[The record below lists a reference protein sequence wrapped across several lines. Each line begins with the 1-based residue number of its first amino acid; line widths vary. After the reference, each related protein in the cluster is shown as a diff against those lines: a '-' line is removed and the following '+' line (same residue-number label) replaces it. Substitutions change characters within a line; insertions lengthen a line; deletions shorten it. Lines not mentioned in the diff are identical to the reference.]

1 MKLLDKYNRINISVT
16 VIIML
21 VTGVIYYFTIHA
33 ILTHQVDKALLVEER
48 EVFDYVQLNHHLPQ
62 VFRTNHQEII
72 FTVANGPV
80 KRKFVDTS
88 YRDTKDLDMEPAR
101 AIITS
106 VMVGSQLYK
115 ITVIQSTVETEDLIG
130 DVFLITIVLI
140 FILVIAL
147 FLSNRLILRRIWQ
160 PFYTILHQLK
170 IFNLAE
176 DRAISSVPSTIDEFT
191 ELDQAVGIM
200 ATKAKHDYLNL
211 KAFTE
216 NAAHELM
223 TPISVINSKLDTL
236 VQTGQFSD
244 SQSQL
249 LNDIYNTVA
258 RLTRLNKSMLLL
270 TKIENGLIH
279 DQQNINLKELLSTS
293 FWQYEELLGSLNI
306 KLTTQLS
313 DCEVEASPLLMEV
326 LINNLISNA
335 IRHNLPGGSITVSLN
350 QQQLKISNTGKDG
363 EIDIERVF
371 KRFQKSSA
379 SEGIGLGLTICRQ
392 ICNNYG
398 FDLQYHFSQNTHHF
412 SISFTVPE

>member
-16 VIIML
+16 VVIML
-21 VTGVIYYFTIHA
+21 VTGVTYYFTIHA
-33 ILTHQVDKALLVEER
+33 ILTHQVDKALVVEER

-72 FTVANGPV
+72 FTPADDRV
-80 KRKFVDTS
+80 KRKFIDTS
-88 YRDTKDLDMEPAR
+88 YRDTKELDLEPAR

-106 VMVGSQLYK
+106 VIVGPQLYK
-115 ITVIQSTVETEDLIG
+115 ITVIQSTVETEDLIE
-130 DVFLITIVLI
+130 DVFLITLILI

-147 FLSNRLILRRIWQ
+147 FLSNRLILRRMWQ
-160 PFYTILHQLK
+160 PFYTILNQLK
-170 IFNLAE
+170 VFNLAE
-176 DRAISSVPSTIDEFT
+176 DKTVASVPSTIDEFT

-200 ATKAKHDYLNL
+200 ATKAKDDYLNL

-244 SQSQL
+244 PQSKL

-279 DQQNINLKELLSTS
+279 DQQIVNLKELLSTS
-293 FWQYEELLGSLNI
+293 FYQYEELLGSLNI
-306 KLTTQLS
+306 KLITQLA
-313 DCEVEASPLLMEV
+313 DCEVSASLLLMEV
-326 LINNLISNA
+326 LVNNLLSNA
-335 IRHNLPGGSITVSLN
+335 IRHNLPGGTISVVLD
-350 QQQLKISNTGKDG
+350 QQQLRISNTGKDG
-363 EIDIERVF
+363 RIDIERVF

-398 FDLQYHFSQNTHHF
+398 FDLQYQFSENSHQ
-412 SISFTVPE
+412 FTVNFTVSE